1 MRGLVAVASWRC
13 WLGWVLV
20 GWKADLDFVSL
31 IFLYDVS
38 TESPIGLL

>member
-1 MRGLVAVASWRC
+1 MRGLVAVAGVA
-13 WLGWVLV
+13 GWVGCCS